1 MTCKLLILS
10 RKYFHSDRLLGR
22 YYRYDARFE
31 RSFFKAWKEL
41 KSLQA
46 ARQTEPEVVETETPE
61 AQLHEFAKQTQ
72 IKLEQLAPTPNP
84 RSKPP
89 ENGENDHSTM

>member
-46 ARQTEPEVVETETPE
+46 ARQTEPEVVETEAPE
-61 AQLHEFAKQTQ
+61 AQPNEFAK
-72 IKLEQLAPTPNP
+72 
-84 RSKPP
+84 
-89 ENGENDHSTM
+89 

>member
-1 MTCKLLILS
+1 MLHFLAEHDAQRFDMLS
-10 RKYFHSDRLLGR
+10 R

-46 ARQTEPEVVETETPE
+46 DPELVETKEPE
-61 AQLHEFAKQTQ
+61 ADRNEFAKQTE
-72 IKLEQLAPTPNP
+72 IKPEQPAPTPNP
-84 RSKPP
+84 SPEPP
-89 ENGENDHSTM
+89 EKPDNDQSTM

>member
-1 MTCKLLILS
+1 M
-10 RKYFHSDRLLGR
+10 LGR

-46 ARQTEPEVVETETPE
+46 ARQTEPEVVETEAPE
-61 AQLHEFAKQTQ
+61 AQPNEFAIQTQ
-72 IKLEQLAPTPNP
+72 IELEQLAPTPNP
-84 RSKPP
+84 SPEPP

>member
-1 MTCKLLILS
+1 MLHFLAEHDAQRFDMLS
-10 RKYFHSDRLLGR
+10 R

-46 ARQTEPEVVETETPE
+46 LPEVVDT
-61 AQLHEFAKQTQ
+61 
-72 IKLEQLAPTPNP
+72 
-84 RSKPP
+84 
-89 ENGENDHSTM
+89 

>member
-1 MTCKLLILS
+1 MHFLAEHDAE
-10 RKYFHSDRLLGR
+10 RFDMLGR

-46 ARQTEPEVVETETPE
+46 DPELVETKEPE
-61 AQLHEFAKQTQ
+61 ADLNEFAKQTE
-72 IKLEQLAPTPNP
+72 IKPEQPGPTPNP
-84 RSKPP
+84 NPEPP
-89 ENGENDHSTM
+89 AKAEKDDSTM